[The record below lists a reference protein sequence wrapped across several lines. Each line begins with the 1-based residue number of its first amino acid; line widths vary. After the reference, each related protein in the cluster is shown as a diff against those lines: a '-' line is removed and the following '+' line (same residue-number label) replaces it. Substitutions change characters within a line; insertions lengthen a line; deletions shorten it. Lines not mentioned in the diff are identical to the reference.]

1 MKILRLP
8 LVLCFVAAAGV
19 MASTGFPSEEQLK
32 TELRQG
38 MTPSEA
44 TRKFGQPG
52 SRIELSDQSFLY
64 RFRAPIGYLTE
75 EQEGYVG
82 FELHF
87 VEGTLHDWRSL
98 PGNPSFALLR
108 PPPILRWYG
117 SILLLFGL
125 GAALFMAFRRK
136 HYAADEDKALLQ
148 TYVARRILTRR
159 LPEFSF
165 ISHET
170 TMQEVVDKM
179 GPPSRTKNLS
189 LDTVVGSEKT
199 AAHNVLGMSIPL
211 AEYDLPYGAAAIV
224 MPEYPCNPQNKIRA
238 TFYRVPQ
245 PDEEF
250 PS

>member
-1 MKILRLP
+1 
-8 LVLCFVAAAGV
+8 

-44 TRKFGQPG
+44 IRKFGQPG
-52 SRIELSDQSFLY
+52 SRIELNDQSFLC
-64 RFRAPIGYLTE
+64 RFRAPLGYLTE
-75 EQEGYVG
+75 EHEGYVG

-98 PGNPSFALLR
+98 RGNPSVAPLR

-117 SILLLFGL
+117 RIFLLFGV
-125 GAALFMAFRRK
+125 GAALFLAFRRK
-136 HYAADEDKALLQ
+136 QYAADEDQALLQ

-189 LDTVVGSEKT
+189 LDTVVGFEKT
-199 AAHNVLGMSIPL
+199 AAHNVSGMSIPL

-224 MPEYPCNPQNKIRA
+224 MAEYPYNPQNKIRA